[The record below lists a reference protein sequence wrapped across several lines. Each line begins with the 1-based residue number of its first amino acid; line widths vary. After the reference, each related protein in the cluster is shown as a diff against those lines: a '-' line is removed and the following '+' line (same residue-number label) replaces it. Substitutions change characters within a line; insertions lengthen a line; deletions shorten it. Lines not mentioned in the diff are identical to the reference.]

1 MSTRTV
7 EDILADL
14 REVVSAAQSQ
24 NRDLTDEECQRYEAT
39 ERELESVRRSRG
51 IVDRQAAYDTPVRED
66 PPPVPQGEPAAP
78 GHPLG
83 FTAVALDQLRDL
95 ARRRVAGRVDAA
107 SITNVTLT
115 TGETGARRDW
125 GSNVLAGPRMLH
137 VVAGVPTQ
145 PADAIFAQ
153 FPRLTLPSPQ
163 PSAGEGVALVEY
175 DASVAGNVALARFG
189 RFTTLSHGSTVS
201 ADMVQPV
208 IGAHTIGIARDLDNV
223 LIGALEA
230 EVATPINAGG
240 DTPGVTRQA
249 IAEVVDATAGSVAG
263 TVVLAN
269 PAEVALLQ
277 DVQPTGG
284 ETVGEPFPLFSGAIV
299 YPSSSVTSPVITVA
313 NVRDTARYFVAEAL
327 ASMTDVPDLT
337 TEELVI
343 ATKVLSGYAI
353 NLTGGGVQRID
364 TSV

>member
-1 MSTRTV
+1 MSRTSV
-7 EDILADL
+7 EDILAAGRAIVDQA
-14 REVVSAAQSQ
+14 EQED
-24 NRDLTDEECQRYEAT
+24 RDLTNDEVAAYE
-39 ERELESVRRSRG
+39 ELEAQLTAARRTREVRA
-51 IVDRQAAYDTPVRED
+51 RQDAYETPVRDD
-66 PPPVPQGEPAAP
+66 PPPVAQGEPAAP
-78 GHPLG
+78 GHPLAY
-83 FTAVALDQLRDL
+83 TAAAIDQLRDL

-125 GSNVLAGPRMLH
+125 GSNALAGPRMLH
-137 VVAGVPTQ
+137 VAAGVPRQ
-145 PADAIFAQ
+145 SADSIFAE
-153 FPRLTLPSPQ
+153 FPQLTLPAPSPA
-163 PSAGEGVALVEY
+163 AGEGLALVEY
-175 DASVAGNVALARFG
+175 DASVGGSVTLARFG
-189 RFTTLSHGSTVS
+189 RFTTLTAESRLS
-201 ADMVQPV
+201 ADATPAI
-208 IGAHTIGIARDLDNV
+208 IGAQTVGIARDLDNV

-230 EVATPINAGG
+230 EVPSPIAAGG
-240 DTPGVTRQA
+240 DTPGVTRRA

-284 ETVGEPFPLFSGAIV
+284 ETVGEPFPLFSGALV

-313 NVRDTARYFVAEAL
+313 AVRSTVRYFVAEDL

-343 ATKVLSGYAI
+343 ATKVTAGYAV
-353 NLTGGGVQRID
+353 NLTGGVQRID
-364 TSV
+364 TSL